1 MKPGAISTHVWLTL
15 GAICAALTSL
25 PLMLSGNPGALSPTP
40 IYVMILVFIFGP
52 AIFVILPALFALQFL
67 ALHKRQSFLK
77 IQLVFLTIVWVL
89 TPLYFWSSWD
99 YGLRWMGKTHTYTVF
114 ALHLSGLVLI
124 SLLALAAF
132 LKSSSSL
139 SKTLNILSFFFLF
152 WCAFPILGEMP

>member
-1 MKPGAISTHVWLTL
+1 
-15 GAICAALTSL
+15 
-25 PLMLSGNPGALSPTP
+25 MLSGNPGALSPTP

-77 IQLVFLTIVWVL
+77 IQLV
-89 TPLYFWSSWD
+89 FWSSWD